1 MAGGEGHEQAVSDER
16 QRDQLRFRR
25 TPGDQTGVEGE
36 IENAGQD
43 RLGVAD
49 GEADLHAGIAPLEAV
64 EQVADVVGAGRA
76 AGPDPQM
83 PGLQFGHTF
92 QRIARGVH
100 QVEDSLGKGRQR
112 LPGLGRCDPPPVPL
126 KEPQA
131 QCALQPADLL
141 RHRRLGDPQVLG
153 GGRETPMALTHE
165 IIRQRIGRLT
175 VVGCN
180 LSIGMDQL
188 VAAGLVR
195 RTESGSG
202 NLERFG
208 VTFCWR
214 RAIEN
219 GSLEVEDYSHLAMVS
234 RFLAGEMGAPFM
246 PTRSLLGSDLLPATG
261 EAGKAVVIENPWNP
275 GERVALVPALQPEV
289 SLVHVQRADPSGNII
304 IEGFATHEPEM
315 IRASHHVI
323 ISCEELVSTEEIRAH
338 PERTTIPFL
347 YVDAV
352 VVQPYGAYP
361 TSTYGHY
368 DYDAAHV
375 AAYQEAAREGSP
387 AVDEYLRRYVWG
399 CATFDEYLALA
410 AGSERLIALRRAMEE
425 ML

>member
-1 MAGGEGHEQAVSDER
+1 MMSETR
-16 QRDQLRFRR
+16 QRTRDKVL
-25 TPGDQTGVEGE
+25 T
-36 IENAGQD
+36 A
-43 RLGVAD
+43 A
-49 GEADLHAGIAPLEAV
+49 EAV
-64 EQVADVVGAGRA
+64 ARYVRPGA
-76 AGPDPQM
+76 
-83 PGLQFGHTF
+83 
-92 QRIARGVH
+92 V
-100 QVEDSLGKGRQR
+100 LGMGGQNI
-112 LPGLGRCDPPPVPL
+112 GRC
-126 KEPQA
+126 
-131 QCALQPADLL
+131 
-141 RHRRLGDPQVLG
+141 
-153 GGRETPMALTHE
+153 PMALTHE

-219 GSLEVEDYSHLAMVS
+219 GSLEVVDYSHLAMVS

-323 ISCEELVSTEEIRAH
+323 VSCEELVPTEEIRAH

-375 AAYQEAAREGSP
+375 AAYQEAARQGSP